1 MKKKRLI
8 KITLFLLILFL
19 IYKIFFKD
27 EKNPVKNTN
36 IDQVENIENP
46 NNLIKNLKYDVKFE
60 NNTQYTIKSNLSEI
74 TYENEVEVVLMQIV
88 RAIFRDKEG
97 SILVITSDQAKF
109 NNNTYNTYFQKN
121 VKITYQDNS
130 IQSEKLLL
138 NFEEN
143 VVTISDNIIY
153 EGIQGLMKTDNIKID
168 LISRSIE
175 VFMNNKKDKVE
186 ITSKK

>member
-1 MKKKRLI
+1 
-8 KITLFLLILFL
+8 
-19 IYKIFFKD
+19 
-27 EKNPVKNTN
+27 
-36 IDQVENIENP
+36 
-46 NNLIKNLKYDVKFE
+46 
-60 NNTQYTIKSNLSEI
+60 
-74 TYENEVEVVLMQIV
+74 MQIV
-88 RAIFRDKEG
+88 KAIFKDKEG
-97 SILVITSDQAKF
+97 SILVITSDEAKF
-109 NNNTYNTYFQKN
+109 NNNTYNTYFEKN

-153 EGIQGLMKTDNIKID
+153 EGIQGFMKTDNIKID
-168 LISRSIE
+168 LISKSIE